1 MNFEK
6 NIQIYSDT
14 ETKKRRITYRMFNRG
29 LCYYRKRKNCFS
41 NRTYRCVSLKNKGD
55 YEY

>member
-6 NIQIYSDT
+6 NIQTYSDT